1 VLGAGE
7 ADVLLSFEWLEGL
20 RRIGFVNPQ
29 GLVLAN
35 DHRIDPMAVSSGLAH
50 YPDIEVVR
58 DRMTQAARRVVVV
71 PGTRTAVELGNVKA
85 FNVVIMGSLARI
97 LGGETDMW
105 RSAVADQLPE
115 KLKAI
120 NLKAFDAGFDMPLPD
135 LG

>member
-1 VLGAGE
+1 
-7 ADVLLSFEWLEGL
+7 
-20 RRIGFVNPQ
+20 
-29 GLVLAN
+29 
-35 DHRIDPMAVSSGLAH
+35 
-50 YPDIEVVR
+50 
-58 DRMTQAARRVVVV
+58 MTKAARRVVVV

-97 LGGETDMW
+97 LGGEADML